1 MSTPGFYGKL
11 AVRGD
16 FIHRGLSPA
25 FIEAWDAWLA
35 AGLAASRET
44 LGEAWLD
51 AYLVSPLWRFAVAPG
66 LLGPDAVCGVMMP
79 SVDRVGRYFPL
90 TIALPL
96 PADADIGQL
105 VSSRDDWFERAE
117 GLLLST
123 LDEGADAEA
132 FERSVEALGSP
143 LPATSS
149 EQRRDASGATIW
161 PVDTPQDRGLA
172 LMQQAWNGAS
182 LWWGHGSER
191 VAPGLVRFTGLPP
204 AQAFCRLLSE
214 SAGGQP

>member
-123 LDEGADAEA
+123 LNEGADAEA

-191 VAPGLVRFTGLPP
+191 VTPGLVRFTGLPP

>member
-35 AGLAASRET
+35 AGLAASRQT

-66 LLGPDAVCGVMMP
+66 LLGAEPVCGVMMP

-105 VSSRDDWFERAE
+105 VSGADDWFERAE

-123 LDEGADAEA
+123 LEEGADAEV
-132 FERSVEALGSP
+132 FERGVEALGSP
-143 LPATSS
+143 LLTSCS
-149 EQRRDASGATIW
+149 QQRWDASGAAIW
-161 PVDTPQDRGLA
+161 PASNPPARGLA

-182 LWWGHGSER
+182 LWWGNGSER
-191 VAPGLVRFTGLPP
+191 VAPGLVRFAGLPP
-204 AQAFCRLLSE
+204 AEAFCRLLSE